1 MLNRKLRG
9 SVVIEASY
17 IVPVTLMIYWIL
29 ILLAFILFQRCL
41 ETQRNFLQ
49 EFQQERK
56 MIVLEKN
63 YGEVIYGGAY

>member
-1 MLNRKLRG
+1 MLNRKFQG

-17 IVPVTLMIYWIL
+17 LVPVTLMVYWIL